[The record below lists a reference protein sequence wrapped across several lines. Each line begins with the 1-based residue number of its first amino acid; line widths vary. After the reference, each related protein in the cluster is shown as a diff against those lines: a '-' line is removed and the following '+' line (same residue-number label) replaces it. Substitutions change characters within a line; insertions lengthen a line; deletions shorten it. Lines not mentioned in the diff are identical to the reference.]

1 MLHGMLDALPDAD
14 QQPQSTG
21 EKPGLLMQ
29 QLKTLKK
36 ILTIRRRHEQQYY
49 TPILISITFFIT
61 KLHC

>member
-1 MLHGMLDALPDAD
+1 MSPIDLLWKPSMLHGMLDALPDAD

-36 ILTIRRRHEQQYY
+36 
-49 TPILISITFFIT
+49 F
-61 KLHC
+61 